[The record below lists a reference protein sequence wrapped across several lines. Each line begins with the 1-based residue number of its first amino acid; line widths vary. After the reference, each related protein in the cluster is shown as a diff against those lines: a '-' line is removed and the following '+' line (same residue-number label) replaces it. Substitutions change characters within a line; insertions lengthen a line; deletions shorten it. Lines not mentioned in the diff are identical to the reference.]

1 MQPIAPLMIEHRIIE
16 RMVGLMRQ
24 ELERIRANIL
34 VDPEFAFVD
43 PVFIDTAVDF
53 LRVYADRCHH
63 GKEEDILFAEL
74 ANKDLAP
81 DLKKIMADLTE
92 EHVRARE
99 YTKELVRAK
108 ENYLRQEPDAVNQIL
123 SYVDKLTVM
132 YPKHII
138 TEDQHFFIPCMEYF
152 SAPEKEVMLEK
163 MWEFDRRLIHERY
176 EGVVSAIENRQAC
189 GLDHKH

>member
-1 MQPIAPLMIEHRIIE
+1 MQPIAPLMIEHRLIE

-24 ELERIRANIL
+24 ELERIRANVLI
-34 VDPEFAFVD
+34 DPEFAFVD

-74 ANKDLAP
+74 ANKELAS
-81 DLKKIMADLTE
+81 DLKKILAELTE

-99 YTKELVRAK
+99 YTKALVKAK
-108 ENYLRQEPDAVNQIL
+108 EDYLRQEPEAVNQLL
-123 SYVDKLTVM
+123 SYLDKLTAM

-152 SAPEKEVMLEK
+152 TAAEKDAMLEK
-163 MWEFDRRLIHERY
+163 MWEFDRRMIHERY
-176 EGVVSAIENRQAC
+176 EGVVSAIENRRAC
-189 GLDHKH
+189 GLDHK